1 MDDAIE
7 FFEAAAA
14 VLHEVRGRAEIAG
27 GVRGPVERRALARL
41 AARAASDIISLAGV
55 FSDTWELDDGA
66 SRLMLFRSRLE
77 LSTRK
82 EYRVEE

>member
-7 FFEAAAA
+7 FFEAVEA

-27 GVRGPVERRALARL
+27 GVRGPVRLRTWSAWAVCFRTPGSWTTARP
-41 AARAASDIISLAGV
+41 G
-55 FSDTWELDDGA
+55 F
-66 SRLMLFRSRLE
+66 MLFRSRLE

-82 EYRVEE
+82 DYRVEE